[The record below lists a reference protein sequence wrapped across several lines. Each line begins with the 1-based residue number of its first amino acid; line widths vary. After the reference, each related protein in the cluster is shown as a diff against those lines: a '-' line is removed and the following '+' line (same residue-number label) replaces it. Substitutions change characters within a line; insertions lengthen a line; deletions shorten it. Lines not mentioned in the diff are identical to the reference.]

1 MEVGIG
7 VDMGG
12 TKIKIGL
19 VSGGKLVES
28 THTEALAHETLAERL
43 TEIGNGVDRL
53 LQKHGS
59 KPSGI
64 GIAFPGIVDSDRM
77 KILSRY
83 VKYPDAQEVNLPGWA
98 MERWGI
104 PLVLENDARAALVG
118 EWQYGAGKGC
128 DNLVLITLGTGVGS
142 AVLVNGKLLKG
153 KHYLAGNLGG
163 HMSINLHGDTCN
175 CGATGCLETEGST
188 WALDRHVK
196 QAPDYL
202 TSALF
207 LDKEINFNV
216 LFTRARQGDKLA
228 MGLTDNCL
236 KAWAAGMI
244 NLILAYDPERVVI
257 GGGIMKSKD
266 IIIPYLNEMIKKHPW
281 LTGSEVQLAAAEQVD
296 SAGIVGMYHLITR
309 LNQEQKPV
317 V

>member
-19 VSGGKLVES
+19 VSGGKLVAS
-28 THTEALAHETLAERL
+28 THMEALAHETLAERL
-43 TEIGNGVDRL
+43 TEIGNAVDML
-53 LQKHGS
+53 LQKHGA

-83 VKYPDAQEVNLPGWA
+83 VKYPDAQEVNLSGWA

-118 EWQYGAGKGC
+118 EWQYGAGKDC

-142 AVLVNGKLLKG
+142 AVLLNGKLLKG

-175 CGATGCLETEGST
+175 CGATGCLETEGSS
-188 WALDRHVK
+188 WALERQVK
-196 QAPDYL
+196 TSPDYL

-207 LDKEINFNV
+207 LDKEMNFGT

-228 MGLTDNCL
+228 IVLRDNGL
-236 KAWAAGMI
+236 KAWSAGII

-266 IIIPYLNEMIKKHPW
+266 IIIPYVSQMIKKHPW
-281 LTGSEVQLAAAEQVD
+281 LSGSAVELVAAEQVD
-296 SAGIVGMYHLITR
+296 YAGIVGMYHLIR
-309 LNQEQKPV
+309 LFNQEQNP
-317 V
+317 